1 MDLERATAPPES
13 ASRSHNYL
21 HGAATL
27 EQARL
32 ARRTAATAAAF
43 FLPHLRLGM
52 RLLDCGCGVGSITV
66 GLAAA
71 VAPGEAVGV
80 DIQPAQVERARALAA
95 ERGLTNVKFEVAS
108 AYELP
113 YPDASFDAVFAHTLL
128 LHLAEPA
135 RALLEMKRVL
145 KPGGVVGIAD
155 PDHGAM
161 LREPSM
167 PLVDEAHHLL
177 MRVVAHNGGDNYR
190 ARHHQRLLREAGF
203 VRPAAGASLDTVGV
217 WATPD
222 ETRQFAAW
230 EADQLR
236 QPATVELVTAQGW
249 ADTAKLDSM
258 HAAMLAW
265 GDEPDAMLAIIG
277 VTAVGWVEGSATVSP
292 DVCEAR

>member
-1 MDLERATAPPES
+1 
-13 ASRSHNYL
+13 
-21 HGAATL
+21 
-27 EQARL
+27 
-32 ARRTAATAAAF
+32 
-43 FLPHLRLGM
+43 M
-52 RLLDCGCGVGSITV
+52 RLLDCGCGVGSITI

-95 ERGLTNVKFEVAS
+95 ERGMTNVRFEVAS

-128 LHLAEPA
+128 LHLAEPW
-135 RALLEMKRVL
+135 RALVEMKRVL
-145 KPGGVVGIAD
+145 KRGGVVGIAD

-161 LREPSM
+161 LREPHI

-190 ARHHQRLLREAGF
+190 ARHHHQLLREAGF
-203 VRPAAGASLDTVGV
+203 ARPTAGATLDTVGV

-222 ETRQFAAW
+222 ETRLFAAW

-236 QPATVELVTAQGW
+236 QPATVELVSAQGW
-249 ADTAKLDSM
+249 ADPAKLNAM

-265 GDEPDAMLAIIG
+265 GDHPDAILAIIG
-277 VTAVGWVEGSATVSP
+277 VTAVGWVE
-292 DVCEAR
+292 E